1 MRKHRFAV
9 YAVMTATVLFSAMAG
24 TFVSALA
31 NSAEVKRTTVNGNP
45 ATPGNASSDTGN
57 ASSDTETASDTE
69 KGTETE
75 TGDSTDQNRATPG
88 NAASDPDRGDG
99 KGAESPAE
107 SDGILYTVSSYLS
120 RCLSKWGPNLILMQN
135 SFQSV
140 STYT

>member
-45 ATPGNASSDTGN
+45 QIQATPPQIQIQKPHQIQRKGRKRKPETVLTRIGPLQVTRPPTQTGETERERNPPQNQTASS
-57 ASSDTETASDTE
+57 
-69 KGTETE
+69 
-75 TGDSTDQNRATPG
+75 TP
-88 NAASDPDRGDG
+88 SLPMIF
-99 KGAESPAE
+99 GA
-107 SDGILYTVSSYLS
+107 YLS